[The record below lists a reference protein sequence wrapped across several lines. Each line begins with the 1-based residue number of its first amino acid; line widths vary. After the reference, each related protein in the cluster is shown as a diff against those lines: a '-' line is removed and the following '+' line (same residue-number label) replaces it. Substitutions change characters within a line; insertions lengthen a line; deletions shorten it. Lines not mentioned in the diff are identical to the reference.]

1 MADEWKASP
10 RVGGPPLFSDVGKQ
24 AKDLVTK
31 GFLGGH
37 TVMVSS
43 RGPRAATITTTAT
56 IVQDVTVGIVMATFQ
71 EGNTTHNLSFATT
84 GNQIQAQST
93 IANFGLAGLTA
104 GVQTSFPGG
113 EYGKAHITY
122 QHDFAALHA
131 KIHGFKAAPDL
142 ELSANLGNKRIFT
155 GGSLL
160 YNTETRNIG
169 MTKAGI
175 GFTTDDFTGSL
186 VIDPLIAK
194 SFDLYFTR
202 FLSPR
207 CQVGTHISR
216 LYEKGLT
223 SAKVAG
229 SYIYNSQT
237 TLKGRFDDR
246 GLVAGL
252 LQFSPNPLVT
262 FSLLAEVNS
271 TDLKAHP
278 NIGVSLSYVAV

>member
-1 MADEWKASP
+1 MADEKTM
-10 RVGGPPLFSDVGKQ
+10 GGPPLFADAGK
-24 AKDLVTK
+24 AARDLVTK
-31 GFLGGH
+31 GFVAGH
-37 TVMVSS
+37 TLMLSS
-43 RGPRAATITTTAT
+43 PGPRAATVTTTAT

-84 GNQIQAQST
+84 GNQIQTQST
-93 IANFGLAGLTA
+93 IANFGVAGLTA

-113 EYGKAHITY
+113 ENGKAHVTY

-142 ELSANLGNKRIFT
+142 ELSANLGSKRMFA

-169 MTKAGI
+169 MTKAGV
-175 GFTTDDFTGSL
+175 GFTNDEFTGTL
-186 VIDPLIAK
+186 VFDPLIEK

-207 CQVGTHISR
+207 CQVGTHIHR

-229 SYIYNSQT
+229 SYVYNSQT
-237 TLKGRFDDR
+237 TLKGRFDDK

-252 LQFSPNPLVT
+252 LQFSPNSLVT

-271 TDLKAHP
+271 RDLKAHP
-278 NIGVSLSYVAV
+278 NVGLSLSYVAA